1 MNANY
6 FTNTISRERA
16 GVQTMTTITIQIL
29 KTNGHSA
36 PGKLAD
42 AEIHFTGGELDGL
55 KLVGF
60 AVWQR
65 RDGSGQ
71 NVSFPSRQFTVQGE
85 RRSFSLLRW
94 IAKRKAQERLESLVI
109 QAYEDR
115 MREFSRTEPN

>member
-1 MNANY
+1 
-6 FTNTISRERA
+6 
-16 GVQTMTTITIQIL
+16 MTTITIQIL

-65 RDGSGQ
+65 RDGRGE
-71 NVSFPSRQFTVQGE
+71 NVSFPARQFTIAGD

-94 IAKRKAQERLESLVI
+94 IAKREAQDRLEALVLETYRH
-109 QAYEDR
+109 QHTNANGNGNGR
-115 MREFSRTEPN
+115 PS